1 MFEALEGDSRAVRT
15 FFECLLG
22 ARFLVPE
29 RHQDRPLS
37 DTPPYPNDLLN
48 ILGIKAPGRVIVPI
62 FTRGELIEGWCGVAL
77 RHRTM
82 GFAELLAIMPDEW
95 WLCLNPG
102 AEVEKE
108 ISPWELGLLKSG
120 PQVIDELIAEFESE
134 NSAPTV
140 QIRAPGDTEY
150 GELRRGL
157 LDYAAGEPQ
166 VARLFL
172 LREEGGEHREPIVL
186 VGVECF
192 SSERPVL
199 DRIKGTVEAEAA
211 RGLIGGEAARILV
224 GGKETNNF
232 ALTLFRNAEP
242 LFTREAPATPGL
254 WGKLRSVFR

>member
-1 MFEALEGDSRAVRT
+1 M
-15 FFECLLG
+15 
-22 ARFLVPE
+22 LV
-29 RHQDRPLS
+29 
-37 DTPPYPNDLLN
+37 
-48 ILGIKAPGRVIVPI
+48 
-62 FTRGELIEGWCGVAL
+62 
-77 RHRTM
+77 
-82 GFAELLAIMPDEW
+82 
-95 WLCLNPG
+95 
-102 AEVEKE
+102 
-108 ISPWELGLLKSG
+108 
-120 PQVIDELIAEFESE
+120 EFESE